1 MYQIQISLQ
10 IPKPTRLIQAL
21 VNNPGFLVQRKNM
34 TRNVYVV
41 LQIQFY
47 AWLVNLIKKMH
58 VQIIYHR
65 IKNNAYSN
73 VCLNK
78 RIFF

>member
-1 MYQIQISLQ
+1 MTLHYLQ
-10 IPKPTRLIQAL
+10 IK
-21 VNNPGFLVQRKNM
+21 
-34 TRNVYVV
+34 
-41 LQIQFY
+41 FY

-65 IKNNAYSN
+65 IKNNAYSY

-78 RIFF
+78 RIFFRNTFHEKLIHFKLHGICTT